1 MDNAAEL
8 FAKWQR
14 WINNDLLRGF
24 QNLFI
29 FKHIADGFNESLQ
42 PLVGKETDFTDLVV
56 WMSVNYV
63 SNAVTAIRRLGDG
76 SNDVISLHRLLD
88 DVRKHSDVVTPENL
102 SKYRGDIGP
111 WKPKGSVAE
120 ALGEDLGL
128 LGTSGDSTRKF
139 VNKMIAHA
147 ADDAHTITPPTYG
160 EINDTILTYHRI
172 YRRWALFLAGRGC
185 QTDEPNPN
193 DLLARDPPDYKAQF
207 TTMWNSLGH

>member
-1 MDNAAEL
+1 M
-8 FAKWQR
+8 
-14 WINNDLLRGF
+14 GF
-24 QNLFI
+24 RILNLFI

-111 WKPKGSVAE
+111 WKPKGSIAE
-120 ALGEDLGL
+120 SCSTK
-128 LGTSGDSTRKF
+128 TSVCSAPAEIPLASSSTK
-139 VNKMIAHA
+139 
-147 ADDAHTITPPTYG
+147 
-160 EINDTILTYHRI
+160 
-172 YRRWALFLAGRGC
+172 
-185 QTDEPNPN
+185 
-193 DLLARDPPDYKAQF
+193 
-207 TTMWNSLGH
+207 